1 MNKTQKAA
9 IYGLYLVGFMLIIPL
24 VDLVETKVNPVL
36 LRAIGYPLAFLM
48 VLPIWFLT
56 RKKNQTD
63 IEMDERDKIII
74 KRACLVAGGLVSTGL
89 LAVYTISIFTIE
101 PDGKIQFS
109 ILPIIVFFSSIAFLL
124 VLSLTVLI
132 QYKLGGG
139 SGNK

>member
-9 IYGLYLVGFMLIIPL
+9 IYGLYLAGFMLLIPL
-24 VDLVETKVNPVL
+24 GDLVDTKVNPVL
-36 LRAIGYPLAFLM
+36 MRVIGYPLAFLM

-63 IEMDERDKIII
+63 VEMDERDKMIV
-74 KRACLVAGGLVSTGL
+74 KRALLVAGGLVSTGL
-89 LAVYTISIFTIE
+89 LAVYTISIFAIE
-101 PDGKIQFS
+101 PDGKIQLS
-109 ILPIIVFFSSIAFLL
+109 TLPIIVFFSLTAFLL
-124 VLSLTVLI
+124 VVSLTVLI